1 MKKNHP
7 FHLVTKSPWPILSSF
22 SLMTTLIA
30 LINLFNMKQMN
41 FLLISMLTLNL
52 NLYQWW
58 RDVKR
63 ESSLSGD
70 HTYIVK
76 KMIKLG
82 MILFIISEIMF
93 FLSFFWSFFHSS
105 LAPSFELG
113 MKWPPKGIQ
122 PFNPMEIPLLNTIIL
137 VSSGAS
143 ITWAH
148 QSMLTT
154 KFKQSVKSM
163 TITILLGVYFSFL
176 QWWEYLNSTFTITDS
191 TFGSTFFL
199 TTGFHG
205 IHVIIGTIF
214 IFTALES
221 VVNFKSNLINHLS
234 MELSAWYWHF
244 VDVVWLFLYLIM
256 YWWNK

>member
-7 FHLVTKSPWPILSSF
+7 FHLVTKSPWPFLSSF
-22 SLMTTLIA
+22 SLMSMLIA
-30 LINLFNMKQMN
+30 SIN
-41 FLLISMLTLNL
+41 FLTFKEIQFMLFTMLILSF

-58 RDVKR
+58 RDVSR
-63 ESSLSGD
+63 ESSIKGD
-70 HTYIVK
+70 HTLIVK

-82 MILFIISEIMF
+82 MILFIISEVMF
-93 FLSFFWSFFHSS
+93 FFSFFWSFFHSS
-105 LAPSFELG
+105 LAPNFELG
-113 MKWPPKGIQ
+113 MKWPPKGIT
-122 PFNPMEIPLLNTIIL
+122 PFNPLEIPLLNTIIL

-148 QSMLTT
+148 HSLISL
-154 KFKQSVKSM
+154 KFKQTINSM
-163 TITILLGVYFSFL
+163 IITILLGGYFSAL
-176 QWWEYLNSTFTITDS
+176 QWLEYKNSTFTIADS
-191 TFGSTFFL
+191 TFGSTFFM

-214 IFTALES
+214 IITALES
-221 VVNFKSNLINHLS
+221 VKTLKSNSVNHLS
-234 MELSAWYWHF
+234 LELSAWYWHF

>member
-7 FHLVTKSPWPILSSF
+7 YHLVTKSPWPILSSF
-22 SLMTTLIA
+22 SLMSTLIA
-30 LINLFNMKQMN
+30 LINMMN
-41 FLLISMLTLNL
+41 FKNMEFVLISATTLNL

-63 ESSLSGD
+63 ESAFKGD
-70 HTYIVK
+70 HTLIVK

-82 MILFIISEIMF
+82 MILFIISEVMF
-93 FLSFFWSFFHSS
+93 FISFFWSFFHSS
-105 LAPSFELG
+105 LAPSFEVG
-113 MKWPPKGIQ
+113 MKWPPQGIY
-122 PFNPMEIPLLNTIIL
+122 PFNPIEIPLLNTIIL

-148 QSMLTT
+148 HSMLSM
-154 KFKQSVKSM
+154 KFKQTVKSLL
-163 TITILLGVYFSFL
+163 TTILLGIYFSIL
-176 QWWEYLNSTFTITDS
+176 QWWEYLNSTFTIADS

-214 IFTALES
+214 ITTALES
-221 VVNFKSNLINHLS
+221 ITNLKSNTLNHLS
-234 MELSAWYWHF
+234 LELSAWYWHF
-244 VDVVWLFLYLIM
+244 VDVIWLFLYLIM